1 MKKTTLFSFL
11 TSLFLQ
17 LSIFVSGLSVFNAN
31 VAAQEPETA
40 DPLAAPP
47 ILRPVPEKYSDAN
60 RRWQGI
66 PSLDVSRDGGV
77 WVCWYSGGGGECGEN
92 FVLLA
97 YSGDGGETWSKPIFA
112 IDPPGNVRAF
122 DPAIWSDPNGKLWLF
137 WAQGEESKF
146 NPSIWDGRV
155 GVWAVTTENPEAG
168 DDAVW
173 SEPRRLSNGI
183 MMGKPL
189 VDSKDRRLFPVAIWR
204 FDSKYK
210 IDEKLRGA
218 AVYVSTDGG
227 ETLDFYGRAEVPRD
241 VSIFDEHN
249 LVEKKDGTLWL
260 LNRTTYGIGESFS
273 TDGGATWTPVVPSK
287 NLKHTSSRFFV
298 RRLKSGALLLVKN
311 GPIDADV
318 GRSRMTA
325 FLSTD
330 DGATWSGG
338 LVLDERNN
346 VSYPDG
352 GQTEDG
358 TIFVTYDFDR
368 YGEREI
374 YVARFTEADVAAG
387 KIVSDV
393 GRLKILVNKAT
404 GAK

>member
-11 TSLFLQ
+11 TLLFLQ
-17 LSIFVSGLSVFNAN
+17 LLTVGAEIS
-31 VAAQEPETA
+31 AQEPEATA
-40 DPLAAPP
+40 NPLAAPS
-47 ILRPVPEKYSDAN
+47 ILRPVPEKYADAN

-66 PSLDVSRDGGV
+66 SSLEVSRDGGV

-122 DPAIWSDPNGKLWLF
+122 YPAIWRDPNGKLWLF

-146 NPSIWDGRV
+146 NPSIGDGRV
-155 GVWAVTTENPEAG
+155 GLWAITTENPEAG
-168 DDAVW
+168 VDAVW
-173 SEPRRLSNGI
+173 SEPRRLANGI
-183 MMGKPL
+183 MGKPL
-189 VDSKDRRLFPVAIWR
+189 VDSKSRWLFPVANWR

-210 IDEKLRGA
+210 IDEKVRGEA
-218 AVYVSTDGG
+218 IYVSTDGG
-227 ETLDFYGRAEVPRD
+227 ETLDICCGWGGVPRD
-241 VSIFDEHN
+241 VSIFDELN

-260 LNRTTYGIGESFS
+260 LKRTPFGIDESFS
-273 TDGGATWTPVVPSK
+273 TDGGATWTSVVPSK
-287 NLKHTSSRFFV
+287 WKQTSSRFFI

-311 GPIDADV
+311 GPIDADA

-330 DGATWSGG
+330 DGATWSDG

>member
-11 TSLFLQ
+11 TLLFLH
-17 LSIFVSGLSVFNAN
+17 LSIFVSGLSGLNAN

-66 PSLDVSRDGGV
+66 PSLEVLRDGGV

-97 YSGDGGETWSKPIFA
+97 HSGDGGETWSQPIFA

-168 DDAVW
+168 VDAVW

-189 VDSKDRRLFPVAIWR
+189 VDSKNRRLFPVAIWR

-249 LVEKKDGTLWL
+249 LIEKKDGTLWL

-273 TDGGATWTPVVPSK
+273 TDG
-287 NLKHTSSRFFV
+287 
-298 RRLKSGALLLVKN
+298 
-311 GPIDADV
+311 
-318 GRSRMTA
+318 
-325 FLSTD
+325 
-330 DGATWSGG
+330 GATWSGG

-374 YVARFTEADVAAG
+374 YVARFAEADVAAG

-393 GRLKILVNKAT
+393 GRLKILVNKAI